1 MPRPARAQQDDDPPL
16 SAPAVAVDRPLS
28 ELRARAD
35 AGDLQA
41 RLDLGVTLLSGDG
54 SAEEG
59 AHLILGAFEAG
70 LAEAGTM
77 MATVEAMGAG
87 RPQDWS
93 KAFDWLQRA
102 SAAGSGNARAQLA
115 MLGRSSAVQPLDIA
129 ALTAP
134 PPKRAVSERPRIRV
148 IEGFASPAECDW
160 LIALAE
166 DRLNPAWVWDPA
178 TGEGRPDPN
187 RTNRALDLRLG
198 QMDVVVQV
206 VRARIAAASNL
217 PLPIF
222 EPAQIMRYAV
232 GEEFRAHHDFLDPA
246 HAGHGPQLARFG
258 QRIATFLIYLND
270 DYEGGETTFPRAG
283 FSHRG
288 RKGDALLFANVD
300 SATRA
305 PDPMTLHAGRPPI
318 RGEKWIFSQW
328 IRDRSPGPPP
338 P

>member
-1 MPRPARAQQDDDPPL
+1 MAD
-16 SAPAVAVDRPLS
+16 
-28 ELRARAD
+28 ELRARLER
-35 AGDLQA
+35 GI
-41 RLDLGVTLLSGDG
+41 RLLSGEG

-59 AHLILGAFEAG
+59 HALIESAFAGG
-70 LAEAGTM
+70 LADAGAT

-93 KAFDWLQRA
+93 KALDWLGRA
-102 SAAGSGNARAQLA
+102 AAAGSVGGAAQLEV
-115 MLGRSSAVQPLDIA
+115 LRRGGSSVDLA

-134 PPKRAVSERPRIRV
+134 PPKRSLSERPRIRV
-148 IEGFASPAECDW
+148 FEGFASAAECDW
-160 LIALAE
+160 LIALAR

-187 RTNRALDLRLG
+187 RTNRALELEFG

-217 PLPIF
+217 PLPVF
-222 EPAQIMRYAV
+222 ETPQVMRYAV
-232 GEEFRAHHDFLDPA
+232 GEEFRPHFDFLDPA
-246 HAGHGPQLARFG
+246 HAGHGPQLAQFG

-270 DYEGGETTFPRAG
+270 DFDGGETVFPRAG
-283 FSHRG
+283 ISHRG

-300 SATRA
+300 AATRA
-305 PDPMTLHAGRPPI
+305 PDPLTLHAGLPPT

-328 IRDRSPGPPP
+328 IRDRSPAPLPKPPLGG
-338 P
+338 

>member
-1 MPRPARAQQDDDPPL
+1 MTADEPL
-16 SAPAVAVDRPLS
+16 PD
-28 ELRARAD
+28 LRARAE

-41 RLDLGVTLLSGDG
+41 RLDLGVRLLGGEG

-59 AHLILGAFEAG
+59 ADLIRAAFDGG

-93 KAFDWLQRA
+93 KALDWLQRA
-102 SAAGSGNARAQLA
+102 SAAGSESARAQLA
-115 MLGRSSAVQPLDIA
+115 MLGADRADRPIDVA

-134 PPKRAVSERPRIRV
+134 PPRQAVSERPRIR
-148 IEGFASPAECDW
+148 ILEGFATAAECDW
-160 LIALAE
+160 LIALAR
-166 DRLNPAWVWDPA
+166 DRLDPAWIWDPA

-187 RTNRALDLRLG
+187 RTNRALVLDLAR
-198 QMDVVVQV
+198 MDVVVQV

-217 PLPIF
+217 PLPVF
-222 EPAQIMRYAV
+222 EPAQVMRYAV
-232 GEEFRAHHDFLDPA
+232 GEEFRPHHDFLDPA
-246 HAGHGPQLARFG
+246 FAGHGPQLARFG
-258 QRIATFLIYLND
+258 QRIATFLIYLTD
-270 DYEGGETTFPRAG
+270 DFEGGETVFPKAG

-288 RKGDALLFANVD
+288 RRGDALLFANVD

-305 PDPMTLHAGRPPI
+305 PDPLTLHAGLPPT

-328 IRDRSPGPPP
+328 IRDRSPGPPTA
-338 P
+338 